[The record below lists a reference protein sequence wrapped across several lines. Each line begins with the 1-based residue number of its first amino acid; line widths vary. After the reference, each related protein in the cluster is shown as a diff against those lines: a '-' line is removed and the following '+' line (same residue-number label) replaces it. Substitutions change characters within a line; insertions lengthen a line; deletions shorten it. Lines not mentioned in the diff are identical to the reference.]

1 MWDSPNAIVPI
12 PKLRCMKLG
21 LALWLEWSI
30 APKRLVSQPGDE
42 YMGYPGATGGDSVS
56 MVWERRKHDH
66 SAASVVGHLCENIA
80 RTCPNNDMDRNGTK
94 VLIL

>member
-1 MWDSPNAIVPI
+1 
-12 PKLRCMKLG
+12 
-21 LALWLEWSI
+21 
-30 APKRLVSQPGDE
+30 
-42 YMGYPGATGGDSVS
+42 MGYPGATGGDSVS